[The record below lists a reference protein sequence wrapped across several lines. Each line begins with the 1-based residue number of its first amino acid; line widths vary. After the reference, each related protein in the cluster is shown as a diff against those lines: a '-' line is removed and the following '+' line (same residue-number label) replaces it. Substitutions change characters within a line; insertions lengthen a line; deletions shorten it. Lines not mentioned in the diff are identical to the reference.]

1 MKTIRGAD
9 YCDIIPS
16 ARPFFRLRRTDRLW
30 LRRHFRNVLRVF
42 DRVVVVI
49 IRRRRRFRDGSIGL
63 DIGRTKTLPGTYTFV
78 NKRTATTTVRSFTRS
93 VNSSAP
99 VFDVREKRT
108 RYPPSCARLARHVIR
123 RKPSVR
129 CNRPRTR
136 TKQTIRVSIVRRFRA
151 TTVVISGAII
161 SRDPIIGSKI
171 TFRSEIRAST
181 SKRRPSRARRGGKT
195 MGSQPL
201 NIYEYPPN

>member
-108 RYPPSCARLARHVIR
+108 RSPPPRALGLHGTLSGVSRRFDAIVRVHELNKLSAYLSSDVFGRRRSLFRARLLVAIR
-123 RKPSVR
+123 
-129 CNRPRTR
+129 
-136 TKQTIRVSIVRRFRA
+136 
-151 TTVVISGAII
+151 
-161 SRDPIIGSKI
+161 
-171 TFRSEIRAST
+171 
-181 SKRRPSRARRGGKT
+181 
-195 MGSQPL
+195 
-201 NIYEYPPN
+201 